1 MKRCVPVVALLFL
14 LVACSGEQPPP
25 REVQV
30 VVDTVVEEPYQPK
43 REYVGRLQARDDV
56 AIQARVS
63 GYLTT
68 REFDEGQVVQ
78 AGQVLYTIDSS
89 EYDAALARARAEL
102 AAAVAV
108 QSNAERNFRRGKELL
123 PKGAISQAE
132 MDNLTATKL
141 DADAR
146 LKSAEAQVTSAEVNL
161 SYTTITAPITGR
173 IGRSIASVG
182 DLVGPNSGNLTT
194 LVSIDPIEALFQ
206 VSETTYLAT
215 LGADLTRDIDVERL
229 RALEVTLE
237 LANGVSYPEVG
248 YMDYFSN
255 RVDAETGTLEARAAI
270 PNPHAL
276 LVPGQYVR
284 VILQRTTLVEGLFV
298 PQAAVQV
305 DQQGSYVLTVE
316 EGSVVVRHNVEL
328 GERMDQ
334 LVRVHG
340 GVAAG
345 DQVIVRGLQLVR
357 PGMTVT
363 ARSVDGPAA
372 APATPP
378 AQ

>member
-14 LVACSGEQPPP
+14 LAACSGEQPPP

-102 AAAVAV
+102 AAAVAA
-108 QSNAERNFRRGKELL
+108 QSNAERNYRRGKELL

-146 LKSAEAQVTSAEVNL
+146 LKSAEAQVTSAEVNR

-215 LGADLTRDIDVERL
+215 LGADMTRDIDVERL

-237 LANGVSYPEVG
+237 LANGLNYPEVG
-248 YMDYFSN
+248 YIDYFSN

-284 VILQRTTLVEGLFV
+284 VILQRTQLVEGLFV
-298 PQAAVQV
+298 PQAAVQA
-305 DQQGSYVLTVE
+305 DQQGSYVLIVDDSDMVQRHNVVLGQRMDDLVMVPGGVE
-316 EGSVVVRHNVEL
+316 EG
-328 GERMDQ
+328 ER
-334 LVRVHG
+334 
-340 GVAAG
+340 
-345 DQVIVRGLQLVR
+345 VIVRGLQLVR
-357 PGMTVT
+357 PGMTVQVREIGET
-363 ARSVDGPAA
+363 SE
-372 APATPP
+372 
-378 AQ
+378 